1 MNVLVIGANG
11 QIGQIVVDKLQNHD
25 AHEVVAGVRK
35 EEQKQAFENKGINST
50 FIDLEGSIEDM
61 EKAMENVEA
70 VVFSA
75 GSGGET
81 GADKTMMIDFD
92 GAVKSIEA
100 AKKAGIKRYV
110 IVSAVNADKREYW
123 SYNNEE
129 ISIGGYYFAAKHY
142 ADVWLQ
148 NSGLDYTVIRPTLL
162 LNEAGTGKAEIAKNV
177 EQDGKKLEIPRE
189 DVANIIVASLD
200 HDNTIGKSFDATGGD
215 DDIDEAVKKL

>member
-35 EEQKQAFENKGINST
+35 EEQKQTFENKGINST

-110 IVSAVNADKREYW
+110 IVSALYSNRREFW
-123 SYNNEE
+123 SYGTNEP
-129 ISIGGYYFAAKHY
+129 STGRYYYAAKHY
-142 ADVWLQ
+142 ADVWLE
-148 NSGLDYTVIRPTLL
+148 NSGLDYTVIRPPLL
-162 LNEAGTGKAEIAKNV
+162 LNEPGTRKVHVTDRLEKS
-177 EQDGKKLEIPRE
+177 DDKLEIPRE
-189 DVANIIVASLD
+189 DVANVIVAALD
-200 HDNTIGKSFDATGGD
+200 HDNAINKSFDINHGD
-215 DDIDEAVKKL
+215 TDVDEAVKGI

>member
-11 QIGQIVVDKLQNHD
+11 QIGQIVVDKLKNHA
-25 AHEVVAGVRK
+25 AHDVIAGVRK
-35 EEQKQAFENKGINST
+35 DEQKKAYENKGITSR

-75 GSGGET
+75 GSGGST

-100 AKKAGIKRYV
+100 AKNAGVKRYV
-110 IVSAVNADKREYW
+110 MVSAVNADDREYW
-123 SYNNEE
+123 SYDMGEN
-129 ISIGGYYFAAKHY
+129 SIGGYYFAAKHY
-142 ADVWLQ
+142 ADVWLE

-162 LNEAGTGKAEIAKNV
+162 LNDEGTRKVEVAKKLQQ
-177 EQDGKKLEIPRE
+177 EGKKLEIPRE
-189 DVANIIVASLD
+189 DVANLIVASLD
-200 HDNTIGKSFDATGGD
+200 HDNTIGKSFDANGGND
-215 DDIDEAVKKL
+215 DVDEAVKKL

>member
-1 MNVLVIGANG
+1 MNVLVIGAIG
-11 QIGQIVVDKLQNHD
+11 QIGQIVVDKLKNHD
-25 AHEVVAGVRK
+25 AHDVVAGVRK
-35 EEQKQAFENKGINST
+35 EDQKKAFENKDIKST

-75 GSGGET
+75 GSGGDT

-100 AKKAGIKRYV
+100 AKNAGIKRYI
-110 IVSAVNADKREYW
+110 IVSAVNADNREYW

-142 ADVWLQ
+142 ADVWLK
-148 NSGLDYTVIRPTLL
+148 NSGLDYTIIRPTLL
-162 LNEAGTGKAEIAKNV
+162 LNEQGTGKAELAENV
-177 EQDGKKLEIPRE
+177 KQEGKKLEIARE

-200 HDNTIGKSFDATGGD
+200 PVSYTHLTLPTTPY
-215 DDIDEAVKKL
+215 V

>member
-25 AHEVVAGVRK
+25 AHDVIAGVRK
-35 EEQKQAFENKGINST
+35 DEQKETYENKGIKSS

-61 EKAMENVEA
+61 EKAMVNVEA

-75 GSGGET
+75 GSGGNT
-81 GADKTMMIDFD
+81 GADKTMMVDFD

-100 AKKAGIKRYV
+100 AKNAGVQRYV
-110 IVSAVNADKREYW
+110 IVSAVNADDREYW

-129 ISIGGYYFAAKHY
+129 VSIGGYYFAAKHY
-142 ADVWLQ
+142 ADVWLE

-162 LNEAGTGKAEIAKNV
+162 LNEEGTGKVEVAEKIQQ
-177 EQDGKKLEIPRE
+177 EGKKLEIPRE
-189 DVANIIVASLD
+189 DVANVIVAALD
-200 HDNTIGKSFDATGGD
+200 HDNAINKSFDVTGGD
-215 DDIDEAVKKL
+215 DDVDEAVKGI

>member
-11 QIGQIVVDKLQNHD
+11 QIGQIVVDKLKNHD
-25 AHEVVAGVRK
+25 AHDVVAGVRK
-35 EEQKQAFENKGINST
+35 EDQKKAFENKDIKST

-70 VVFSA
+70 
-75 GSGGET
+75 
-81 GADKTMMIDFD
+81 
-92 GAVKSIEA
+92 
-100 AKKAGIKRYV
+100 AKNAGIKRYI
-110 IVSAVNADKREYW
+110 IVSAVNADNREYW

-142 ADVWLQ
+142 ADVWLK
-148 NSGLDYTVIRPTLL
+148 NSGLDYTIIRPTLL
-162 LNEAGTGKAEIAKNV
+162 LNEQGTGKAELAENV
-177 EQDGKKLEIPRE
+177 KQEGKKLEIARE

-200 HDNTIGKSFDATGGD
+200 HDNTIGKSFDATGGE